1 MLRSMTGFGK
11 YSSSDER
18 LLLTVELKS
27 VNSKVLDMA
36 ALRVPNRYR
45 MYEGVL
51 RNLLTEGLERGK
63 IEMQVTLAWQEGY
76 APVQSGLNKTQFV
89 YLISALKEACQTSQ
103 LQCSDDALLQ
113 VAMQTE
119 GIWQQDELPV
129 SDAEL
134 ELLKLAVLG
143 AINEVN
149 SFRVKEA
156 EATAKDFTAQIDVIR
171 TSAAQIDK
179 IKDLRPESFRIRF
192 EEELAKLKVK
202 ENIEIDDSRMA
213 QEVFY
218 HIQRLDINEELQR
231 LEQHCAYFEQTM
243 KANVSQGKKL
253 SFIAQEM
260 GREINTL
267 GSKSCDKDMQHL
279 VVEMKDALE
288 KIKEQVLNI
297 L

>member
-51 RNLLTEGLERGK
+51 RNLLAEGLERGK

-76 APVQSGLNKTQFV
+76 EPVQSGLNKTQFA
-89 YLISALKEACQTSQ
+89 YLISALKDACQTSQ

-171 TSAAQIDK
+171 TSATQIDK

-243 KANVSQGKKL
+243 EANVSQGKKL